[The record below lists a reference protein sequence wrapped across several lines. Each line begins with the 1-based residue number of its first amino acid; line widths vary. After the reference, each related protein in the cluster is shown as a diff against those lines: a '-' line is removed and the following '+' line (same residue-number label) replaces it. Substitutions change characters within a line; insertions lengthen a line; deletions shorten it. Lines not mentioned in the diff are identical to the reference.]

1 MGNPR
6 GWGEN
11 ESICE
16 GGRERERCWGRG
28 KLSTYGETVQKK
40 SFSSWSGYPTIHLWT
55 HNGRKSKCFGSGKL
69 WKLESNKTK
78 HDHRRRT
85 HTKRKNVVKLN
96 CYHCCVTLSVYNRSE
111 LRPRLAR
118 QLHHWLNHRLCQ
130 DYSRSRH
137 SLYTLGPFE
146 MRNDL
151 TRALLYKTTWKCMR
165 NEWLLTRCSQ
175 THGHSVSV
183 FVCCAVP
190 AQL

>member
-1 MGNPR
+1 MLREGKAEHLRRNRAKSHSHLDPVTQR
-6 GWGEN
+6 FICGPIMGEN
-11 ESICE
+11 QSVLEAVSYE
-16 GGRERERCWGRG
+16 N
-28 KLSTYGETVQKK
+28 LSQTRPNMTTED
-40 SFSSWSGYPTIHLWT
+40 
-55 HNGRKSKCFGSGKL
+55 
-69 WKLESNKTK
+69 E
-78 HDHRRRT
+78 
-85 HTKRKNVVKLN
+85 HTRNEKNVVKLN

-137 SLYTLGPFE
+137 SLYTFGPFE

-151 TRALLYKTTWKCMR
+151 TRALLYKTTWKCMK